1 MTTTDPIP
9 LTEVHHTTVHHTACT
24 LDCPD
29 ACSLAVTVT
38 DGRITRVDAG
48 PANPF
53 TDGWICAKVRQH
65 AKRVYSPDRVL
76 TPLIR
81 TGPKGTGQF
90 RPAGWDE
97 ALGLIGDQMQ
107 TAIDSPAGPA
117 SIVGYTYNSSAAA
130 VEKASLT
137 DAFFAAIGATSAEH
151 TICAATASAAWG
163 SVFGGMAS
171 ADPSDVVHSKLI
183 VIWGANPTVS
193 NTHLPPLVT
202 RAVRDGATLVVIDP
216 RRTAMARR
224 AHHHLAVRPGTDVAL
239 ALAIAHRWNEQGRI
253 NRAFTDAHATGVD
266 ELLAAVAEWP
276 VARAAEVCGLEAAA
290 IEAVADAWAATPATM
305 LRLGWGQERNANGG
319 ASSRAILALAVLAG
333 SFGVPGAGVIYATGA
348 DIRPQRRWP
357 EAARRAAR
365 AADRPQVP
373 MHQIGR
379 WLAPDAG
386 TPYRVLFVQ
395 GSNPAVMCP
404 DTAAV
409 DRALAREDVFT
420 VVHDQVLTD
429 TARFADVVLP
439 ATTSFEIDDVN
450 AGYGSLSVEPVR
462 AVIGRVG
469 EARSNDEVG
478 LALAHTL
485 GLVGDDGQPWRAA
498 PLTDAVAD
506 PGPRL
511 VVSPRQFAESFPP
524 DGKAR
529 LVDPGQGVPRY
540 EPLAAAEPL
549 TLISPASDKL
559 VNSMFGEFQ
568 SPAAQLLIH
577 PDDAAPRG
585 LASGAAATIRNSR
598 GELAVTVRVTDE
610 VRPGVVSIPKG
621 IWRRNFAPAGPHNG
635 EADRGAINPVGLNVL
650 APDTGDP
657 LVNGAC
663 FNDTRVEVLPA
674 SA

>member
-1 MTTTDPIP
+1 MSTDLHPSE
-9 LTEVHHTTVHHTACT
+9 THRSAVHHTACT

-48 PANPF
+48 PANPM
-53 TDGWICAKVRQH
+53 TGGWICAKVRQH

-90 RPAGWDE
+90 RPVSWDE
-97 ALGLIGDQMQ
+97 ALGLIGRRMRE
-107 TAIDSPAGPA
+107 AIDGTAGPA

-137 DAFFAAIGATSAEH
+137 DAVFAAIGATAAEH

-163 SVFGGMAS
+163 SVFGPMAS
-171 ADPSDVVHSKLI
+171 ADPADVVHSKLI

-193 NTHLPPLVT
+193 NTHFPPLVNQ
-202 RAVRDGATLVVIDP
+202 AVREGGASLVVIDP

-224 AHHHLAVRPGTDVAL
+224 AQHHLAVRPGTDVAL
-239 ALAIAHRWNEQGRI
+239 ALAIAHRWHEQGRI
-253 NRAFTDAHATGVD
+253 NRSFTISHATGVA
-266 ELLAAVAEWP
+266 ELMAAAAEWP
-276 VARAAEVCGLEAAA
+276 VGRAAEVCGVDAAA

-333 SFGVPGAGVIYATGA
+333 SFGRPGAGVIYATGA
-348 DIRPQRRWP
+348 DVRPQRRWP

-373 MHQIGR
+373 MHQIGP

-404 DTAAV
+404 NTAAV
-409 DRALAREDVFT
+409 DRALARDDVFT

-450 AGYGSLSVEPVR
+450 VSYGSMSVEPVR

-485 GLVGDDGQPWRAA
+485 NLVDDDGQPWRAA

-511 VVSPRQFAESFPP
+511 APSPRQFVESFPP
-524 DGKAR
+524 DGRAR
-529 LVDPGQGVPRY
+529 LVDPDQGVPRY
-540 EPLAAAEPL
+540 EPLSGSGSEPL

-568 SPAAQLLIH
+568 SPAAQLLVH
-577 PDDAAPRG
+577 PADAGPRG
-585 LASGAAATIRNSR
+585 LVSGGAATIRNSQ

-610 VRPGVVSIPKG
+610 VRPGVVSMPKG
-621 IWRRNFAPAGPHNG
+621 IWRRSFAPAGTR
-635 EADRGAINPVGLNVL
+635 ADGAGHPPGLNVL

-663 FNDTRVEVLPA
+663 FNDTRVEVVPA

>member
-1 MTTTDPIP
+1 MS
-9 LTEVHHTTVHHTACT
+9 TEVSNSHVHHTACT

-65 AKRVYSPDRVL
+65 AKRIYSPDRVL
-76 TPLIR
+76 SPLVR
-81 TGPKGTGQF
+81 TGPKGAGQF
-90 RPAGWDE
+90 RPVGWEE
-97 ALGLIGDQMQ
+97 ALGLIGHRMRE
-107 TAIDSPAGPA
+107 AIESPAGAA

-137 DAFFAAIGATSAEH
+137 DAVFAAIGATSAEH

-163 SVFGGMAS
+163 SVFGAMAS
-171 ADPSDVVHSKLI
+171 ADPVDVVHSKLV

-193 NTHLPPLVT
+193 NTHFPPLIT
-202 RAVRDGATLVVIDP
+202 RAVRGGATLVVIDP

-224 AHHHLAVRPGTDVAL
+224 AQHHLAVRPGTDVAL
-239 ALAIAHRWNEQGRI
+239 ALAIANRWHEQGRI
-253 NRAFTDAHATGVD
+253 NRAFTDPHATGVD
-266 ELLAAVAEWP
+266 ELLAAAAEWP
-276 VARAAEVCGLEAAA
+276 VARAAGACGVDVAA

-333 SFGVPGAGVIYATGA
+333 SFGVAGAGVIYATGA
-348 DIRPQRRWP
+348 DVRPQRRWP
-357 EAARRAAR
+357 EAARRAVR
-365 AADRPQVP
+365 AVDRPLVP

-404 DTAAV
+404 HTAAV

-450 AGYGSLSVEPVR
+450 VGYGSMSVEPVR
-462 AVIGRVG
+462 AVICRVG

-478 LALAHTL
+478 LALANTL

-498 PLTDAVAD
+498 PITDAVAD

-511 VVSPRQFAESFPP
+511 AVSPRQFAESFPP
-524 DGKAR
+524 EGRAR
-529 LVDPGQGVPRY
+529 LIDPVQGAPRY
-540 EPLAAAEPL
+540 EPLSGPAAAEPL
-549 TLISPASDKL
+549 TLISPASDEL

-568 SPAAQLLIH
+568 SPAAQLAIH
-577 PDDAAPRG
+577 PDDAGPRG
-585 LASGAAATIRNSR
+585 LVSGGAAVIRNAQ

-621 IWRRNFAPAGPHNG
+621 IWRRSFAPVGTAGHG
-635 EADRGAINPVGLNVL
+635 SALSESDEADRAVIHPAGLNLL
-650 APDTGDP
+650 AP
-657 LVNGAC
+657 
-663 FNDTRVEVLPA
+663 
-674 SA
+674 

>member
-1 MTTTDPIP
+1 MS
-9 LTEVHHTTVHHTACT
+9 TELHPTELQPTEIRNTACT

-76 TPLIR
+76 TPLVR
-81 TGPKGTGQF
+81 TGPKGTGEF
-90 RPAGWDE
+90 EPATWSE
-97 ALGLIGDQMQ
+97 ALSLIGERMRG
-107 TAIDSPAGPA
+107 AIDSPAGPA
-117 SIVGYTYNSSAAA
+117 SIVGYTYNSSAAV

-163 SVFGGMAS
+163 SVFGAMAS
-171 ADPSDVVHSKLI
+171 ADPTDVVHSKLI

-193 NTHLPPLVT
+193 NTHFPPLVT
-202 RAVRDGATLVVIDP
+202 RAVAEGATLVVIDP

-224 AHHHLAVRPGTDVAL
+224 AHHHLAVRPGTDAVL
-239 ALAIAHRWNEQGRI
+239 ALAIAHRWAEQGRI
-253 NRAFTDAHATGVD
+253 NRAFTDVHAAGVE
-266 ELLAAVAEWP
+266 ELLAAAAEWP
-276 VARAAEVCGLEAAA
+276 VARAAEVCGLDAAA
-290 IEAVADAWAATPATM
+290 IEAVADAWSSTPATM

-348 DIRPQRRWP
+348 DVRPQRRWP

-365 AADRPQVP
+365 AADRPLVP

-404 DTAAV
+404 HTAAV
-409 DRALAREDVFT
+409 DRALSRDDVFT

-450 AGYGSLSVEPVR
+450 VSYGSMSVEPVR
-462 AVIGRVG
+462 AVIDRVG

-485 GLVGDDGQPWRAA
+485 GLVGDDGQLWRAA

-511 VVSPRQFAESFPP
+511 AASPRQFVESFPP

-529 LVDPGQGVPRY
+529 LVDPAQGVPRY
-540 EPLAAAEPL
+540 EPLGGAAAAGPL

-577 PDDAAPRG
+577 PDDAAARD
-585 LASGAAATIRNSR
+585 LTSGAAATIAN
-598 GELAVTVRVTDE
+598 GQGALPVTVRVTDE

-621 IWRRNFAPAGPHNG
+621 IWRRSFAPEGAVPD
-635 EADRGAINPVGLNVL
+635 ADGRYPAGLNL
-650 APDTGDP
+650 LTPDTGDP

-663 FNDTRVEVLPA
+663 FNDTRVDVVGI
-674 SA
+674 

>member
-1 MTTTDPIP
+1 MTTTDPAP
-9 LTEVHHTTVHHTACT
+9 TGTEIHHTACT

-29 ACSLAVTVT
+29 ACSLAVTVA

-53 TDGWICAKVRQH
+53 TAGWICAKVRQH
-65 AKRVYSPDRVL
+65 ARRVYSPDRVL
-76 TPLIR
+76 TPLVR
-81 TGPKGTGQF
+81 TGPKGTAQF
-90 RPAGWDE
+90 REASWPE
-97 ALGLIGDQMQ
+97 ALELIGDRMRE
-107 TAIDSPAGPA
+107 AIDGAGPA
-117 SIVGYTYNSSAAA
+117 SIVGFTYNSSAAA
-130 VEKASLT
+130 IEKASLT
-137 DAFFAAIGATSAEH
+137 DAVLAALGTTSAAH

-163 SVFGGMAS
+163 SVFGAMAS
-171 ADPSDVVHSKLI
+171 ADPTDVVHSKLI

-193 NTHLPPLVT
+193 NTHFPPLVT
-202 RAVRDGATLVVIDP
+202 RAVAAGATLVVIDP

-224 AHHHLAVRPGTDVAL
+224 AQHHLAVRPGTDVVL
-239 ALAIAHRWNEQGRI
+239 ALAIANRWAAEGRI
-253 NRAFTDAHATGVD
+253 NQTFVDAHATGAD
-266 ELLAAVAEWP
+266 ELLAAAAEWP
-276 VARAAEVCGLEAAA
+276 VARAAEVCGIEAAA
-290 IEAVADAWAATPATM
+290 IEALADAWAATPATM

-348 DIRPQRRWP
+348 PDVRPQRRWP

-365 AADRPQVP
+365 SPDRPEVP

-395 GSNPAVMCP
+395 GANPALMCP

-450 AGYGSLSVEPVR
+450 VSYGSLSVEPVR

-469 EARSNDEVG
+469 ESRSNDEVG

-485 GLVGDDGQPWRAA
+485 GLTDEGGQPWSAA
-498 PLTDAVAD
+498 PVTAAVAD

-511 VVSPRQFAESFPP
+511 APSPRQFVESFPP
-524 DGKAR
+524 DNRAC
-529 LVDPGQGVPRY
+529 LIDAGQGAPRY
-540 EPLAAAEPL
+540 EPLAVAGQEAPPL

-568 SPAAQLLIH
+568 SPDPQLLVH
-577 PDDAAPRG
+577 PDDASARG
-585 LASGAAATIRNSR
+585 LQTGQAALIRNGQ
-598 GELAVTVRVTDE
+598 GELAVTVRVSDE

-621 IWRRNFAPAGPHNG
+621 IWRRTFTATAGEAAPTGGGQLPAG
-635 EADRGAINPVGLNVL
+635 LNL
-650 APDTGDP
+650 LTPDTGDP

-663 FNDTRVEVLPA
+663 FNDTRVELVGA
-674 SA
+674 

>member
-1 MTTTDPIP
+1 MTVTDRPAGSIP
-9 LTEVHHTTVHHTACT
+9 VSAVHHTACT

-38 DGRITRVDAG
+38 DGRITKVDAG

-76 TPLIR
+76 TPLVR
-81 TGPKGTGQF
+81 TGPKGTGEF

-97 ALGLIGDQMQ
+97 ALGLIGDRLREAM
-107 TAIDSPAGPA
+107 DSPAGPA
-117 SIVGYTYNSSAAA
+117 SIVGFTYNSSAAA

-137 DAFFAAIGATSAEH
+137 DAFFAVIGATSAEH

-171 ADPSDVVHSKLI
+171 ADPADVVHSKLI

-193 NTHLPPLVT
+193 NTHFPPLVN
-202 RAVRDGATLVVIDP
+202 RAVREGGATLVVVDP

-224 AHHHLAVRPGTDVAL
+224 AHHHLAVRPGTDVVL
-239 ALAIAHRWNEQGRI
+239 ALAIANRWAEQGRV
-253 NRAFTDAHATGVD
+253 NRAFIDAHAAGVD
-266 ELLAAVAEWP
+266 ELLAAAADWP
-276 VARAAEVCGLEAAA
+276 VERAADVCGIGAAA

-365 AADRPQVP
+365 APDRPLVP

-386 TPYRVLFVQ
+386 TPYRLLFVQ

-404 DTAAV
+404 NSAAV
-409 DRALAREDVFT
+409 DRALARDDVFT

-469 EARSNDEVG
+469 ESRSNDEVG

-498 PLTDAVAD
+498 PITDAVAD

-511 VVSPRQFAESFPP
+511 VASPRQFAESFPP
-524 DGKAR
+524 DGRAR
-529 LVDPGQGVPRY
+529 LVDPAQGVPRY
-540 EPLAAAEPL
+540 EPLTGEAAAEPL
-549 TLISPASDKL
+549 TLISPASDKM

-568 SPAAQLLIH
+568 SPAAQLLVH
-577 PDDAAPRG
+577 PDDAAARG
-585 LASGAAATIRNSR
+585 LAAGGAAIIRNAQ

-610 VRPGVVSIPKG
+610 VRPGVVSIPKR
-621 IWRRNFAPAGPHNG
+621 IWRRSFGGNA
-635 EADRGAINPVGLNVL
+635 LNL
-650 APDTGDP
+650 LTPDTGDP

-663 FNDTRVEVLPA
+663 FNDTRVEVVPG
-674 SA
+674 

>member
-1 MTTTDPIP
+1 MSSEIR
-9 LTEVHHTTVHHTACT
+9 HTACT

-38 DGRITRVDAG
+38 GGRITRVDAG

-76 TPLIR
+76 TPLVR
-81 TGPKGTGQF
+81 TGPKGTGRF
-90 RPAGWDE
+90 RPVGWDE
-97 ALGLIGDQMQ
+97 AVGLIADRMRE
-107 TAIDSPAGPA
+107 AIDSPAGPA

-137 DAFFAAIGATSAEH
+137 DAFFAAVGATSAEH

-163 SVFGGMAS
+163 SVFGPMAS
-171 ADPSDVVHSKLI
+171 ADPTDVVHSKLI

-193 NTHLPPLVT
+193 NTHFPPLVNQ
-202 RAVRDGATLVVIDP
+202 AVREGGATLVVVDP

-224 AHHHLAVRPGTDVAL
+224 AQHHLAVRPGTDVAL
-239 ALAIAHRWNEQGRI
+239 ALAIANRWHGQGRI
-253 NRAFTDAHATGVD
+253 DRAFTEAHATGVD
-266 ELLAAVAEWP
+266 ELLAAAADWS
-276 VARAAEVCGLEAAA
+276 VARAAEVCGLEPAA
-290 IEAVADAWAATPATM
+290 IEALADVWAATPATM

-348 DIRPQRRWP
+348 DLRPQRRWP

-365 AADRPQVP
+365 AADRPLVP

-404 DTAAV
+404 HTAAV
-409 DRALAREDVFT
+409 DRALARDDVFT
-420 VVHDQVLTD
+420 VVHDQVVTD

-450 AGYGSLSVEPVR
+450 VSYGSMSVEPVR
-462 AVIGRVG
+462 AVIDRVG
-469 EARSNDEVG
+469 ESRSNDEVG
-478 LALAHTL
+478 LALANAL

-498 PLTDAVAD
+498 PITDAVAD

-511 VVSPRQFAESFPP
+511 AVSPRQFAESFPP

-529 LVDPGQGVPRY
+529 LVDPVQGAPRY
-540 EPLAAAEPL
+540 APLAAAEPL

-568 SPAAQLLIH
+568 SPAAQLLVH
-577 PDDAAPRG
+577 PDDAGPRG
-585 LASGAAATIRNSR
+585 LVSGAAATIRNAQ
-598 GELAVTVRVTDE
+598 GALPVTVRVTDE

-621 IWRRNFAPAGPHNG
+621 IWRRSFAPDGSRNDEAGT
-635 EADRGAINPVGLNVL
+635 DVINPAGLNLL

-663 FNDTRVEVLPA
+663 FNDTRVEVSPV
-674 SA
+674 

>member
-9 LTEVHHTTVHHTACT
+9 LTEVRHTACT

-90 RPAGWDE
+90 RPAAWSE
-97 ALGLIGDQMQ
+97 ALSLIGDRMRE
-107 TAIDSPAGPA
+107 AIDSPAGPA

-137 DAFFAAIGATSAEH
+137 DAVFAAIGATAAEH

-163 SVFGGMAS
+163 SVFGPMAS
-171 ADPSDVVHSKLI
+171 ADPTDVVHSKLI

-193 NTHLPPLVT
+193 NTHFPPLVT
-202 RAVRDGATLVVIDP
+202 EAVRNGATLVVVDP

-224 AHHHLAVRPGTDVAL
+224 AQHHLAVRPGTDVVL
-239 ALAIAHRWNEQGRI
+239 ALAIAHRWAEQGRI

-266 ELLAAVAEWP
+266 ELLAAAAEWP
-276 VARAAEVCGLEAAA
+276 VAWAAEVCGLEPAA

-333 SFGVPGAGVIYATGA
+333 SFGVPGSGVIYATGA

-365 AADRPQVP
+365 APDRPLVP

-409 DRALAREDVFT
+409 DRALARDDVFT

-485 GLVGDDGQPWRAA
+485 SLVGDDGQPWRAA
-498 PLTDAVAD
+498 PITDAVAD

-511 VVSPRQFAESFPP
+511 APSPRQFVESFPP
-524 DGKAR
+524 DGKAQ
-529 LVDPGQGVPRY
+529 LIDPGQGAPRY
-540 EPLAAAEPL
+540 EPLSGAAAAEPL

-568 SPAAQLLIH
+568 SPAAQLQIH
-577 PDDAAPRG
+577 PDDAAARG
-585 LASGAAATIRNSR
+585 LASGATATIRNTK

-621 IWRRNFAPAGPHNG
+621 IWRRSFGGNA
-635 EADRGAINPVGLNVL
+635 LNL
-650 APDTGDP
+650 LTPDTGDP

-674 SA
+674 